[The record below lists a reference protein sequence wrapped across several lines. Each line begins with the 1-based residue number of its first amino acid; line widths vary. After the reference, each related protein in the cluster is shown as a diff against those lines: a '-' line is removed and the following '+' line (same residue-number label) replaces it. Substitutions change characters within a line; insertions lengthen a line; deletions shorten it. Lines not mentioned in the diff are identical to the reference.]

1 MAFINNT
8 PMIVGGGT
16 PTPTPITKKYKLKKV
31 DIPTTIINSTGTI
44 HVDVQPNE
52 YMTNFWQWLWEN
64 SCPGLWELIVT
75 TIKGSAPSEQYG
87 LTPSYPI
94 KGIFGSGTNAKINFA
109 TNESYDVKS
118 SAYESVVLTN
128 AVVLANTNRLT
139 FDLSDL
145 SYRKDTPD
153 KTGLLA
159 TKRQPLVSDTKD
171 LIVVVRIMVLEESEE

>member
-16 PTPTPITKKYKLKKV
+16 PTPTTKKYKLKKV
-31 DIPTTIINSTGTI
+31 DIPTTIINSTGII

-64 SCPGLWELIVT
+64 SCPGMWELIVT
-75 TIKGSAPSEQYG
+75 TIDGSAPKEQYG
-87 LTPSYPI
+87 LTPSYPF
-94 KGIFGSGTNAKINFA
+94 KGIFNLGTNAKINFA

-118 SAYESVVLTN
+118 NSYESVVLNN
-128 AVVLANTNRLT
+128 AQVIASTNRLT
-139 FDLSDL
+139 FDLPDL
-145 SYRKDTPD
+145 SYRKDIPD

-159 TKRQPLVSDTKD
+159 TKRQPLVSDISKLTIK
-171 LIVVVRIMVLEESEE
+171 VRIMVLEESEE

>member
-16 PTPTPITKKYKLKKV
+16 PTPTTKKYKLKKV
-31 DIPTTIINSTGTI
+31 DIPTAIINSTGTI

-52 YMTNFWQWLWEN
+52 YMTNFCQWLWEN
-64 SCPGLWELIVT
+64 SCPGMWELIVT
-75 TIKGSAPSEQYG
+75 TIDGSAPKEQYG

-94 KGIFGSGTNAKINFA
+94 NGIFSLETNAKINFA

-118 SAYESVVLTN
+118 GAYESVVLNN
-128 AVVLANTNRLT
+128 AQVTARSNRLT
-139 FDLSDL
+139 FELSNL
-145 SYRKDTPD
+145 SYRKDIPD

-159 TKRQPLVSDTKD
+159 TKRQPLVSDTKN